1 MKFNFS
7 GKIITMGSAN
17 MDLVMKM
24 SSLPV
29 KGETIIAD
37 DFNTYPGGK
46 GGNQAVAAAILG
58 GEVVFFSKLG
68 NDSFSNDLIKEMK
81 DKNIDTSEIIIDKD
95 GKAGIAM
102 IRVDEKGNNSISFT
116 SGSNGDLSPE
126 DVVNNSEIFS
136 SGDILLITM
145 ELKTETV
152 YKAIEVA
159 KEKDIF
165 IILDPSPVPKEKIPD
180 KICKLIDIVKPNETE
195 VFSIT
200 GIKIETEE
208 DAKMAL
214 RKLIEMG
221 FKVPIIT
228 LGEEGFYCLDES
240 KIGRYAPMKVE
251 SVDTTAAGDV
261 FNGALAAELSKN
273 KGLEDALNF
282 AKVAA
287 ALSTTKNG
295 AQSSIPNIEEV
306 IKNMSLE

>member
-58 GEVVFFSKLG
+58 GKVVFFSKLG
-68 NDSFSNDLIKEMK
+68 NDSFSNDLIKEMN

-116 SGSNGDLSPE
+116 SGSNGDLCPE

-152 YKAIEVA
+152 YKAIEIA
-159 KEKDIF
+159 KEKDMF
-165 IILDPSPVPKEKIPD
+165 VILDPSPVPKEKIPD
-180 KICKLIDIVKPNETE
+180 KICKLTDIVKPNETE

-221 FKVPIIT
+221 FKIPIIT
-228 LGEEGFYCLDES
+228 LGEEGFYCLDEN
-240 KIGRYAPMKVE
+240 KIGKYAPMKVE
-251 SVDTTAAGDV
+251 SVDSTAAGDV

-295 AQSSIPNIEEV
+295 AQSSIPDIEEV

>member
-68 NDSFSNDLIKEMK
+68 NDSFSNDLIKEMN

-116 SGSNGDLSPE
+116 SGSNGDLCPE

-159 KEKDIF
+159 KEKDMF
-165 IILDPSPVPKEKIPD
+165 VILDPSPVPKEKIPD
-180 KICKLIDIVKPNETE
+180 KICKLTDIVKPNETE

-214 RKLIEMG
+214 KKLIEMG
-221 FKVPIIT
+221 FKIPIIT
-228 LGEEGFYCLDES
+228 LGEEGFYCLDEN
-240 KIGRYAPMKVE
+240 KIDKYVPMKVE
-251 SVDTTAAGDV
+251 SVDSTAAGDV